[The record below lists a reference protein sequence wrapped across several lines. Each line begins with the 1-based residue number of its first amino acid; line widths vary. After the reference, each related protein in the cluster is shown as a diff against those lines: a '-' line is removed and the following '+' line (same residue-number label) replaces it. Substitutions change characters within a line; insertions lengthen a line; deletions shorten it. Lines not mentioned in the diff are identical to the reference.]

1 MVRLVKY
8 EIFKLLEIL
17 INFAYTIGNYNC
29 NEKSPK
35 SQGCNDEMRLWTFL
49 GIKVQL
55 NYLKIRCREFPDIFV
70 LQQSKHTKLT
80 SLQAYYS

>member
-35 SQGCNDEMRLWTFL
+35 SQGGKDEMNLCADLDLF
-49 GIKVQL
+49 GEISV
-55 NYLKIRCREFPDIFV
+55 LKF
-70 LQQSKHTKLT
+70 
-80 SLQAYYS
+80 